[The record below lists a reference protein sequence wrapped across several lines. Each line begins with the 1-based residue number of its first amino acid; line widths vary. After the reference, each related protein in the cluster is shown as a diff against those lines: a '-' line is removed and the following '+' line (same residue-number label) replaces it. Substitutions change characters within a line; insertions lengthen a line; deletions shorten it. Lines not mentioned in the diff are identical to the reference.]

1 MIWIFVIIYIV
12 SAALTIAEFIREG
25 SRVSVG
31 ETIMVFVP
39 GINTIVGMWF
49 IIMTILENTK
59 KLINFC
65 VDKGKTEK
73 ATTNEDSESG
83 AVL

>member
-25 SRVSVG
+25 SRVSAG

-39 GINTIVGMWF
+39 GLNTIVGMWF

-73 ATTNEDSESG
+73 TTTNEDSESG
-83 AVL
+83 TVL

>member
-1 MIWIFVIIYIV
+1 
-12 SAALTIAEFIREG
+12 
-25 SRVSVG
+25 
-31 ETIMVFVP
+31 
-39 GINTIVGMWF
+39 
-49 IIMTILENTK
+49 MTILENTK

>member
-1 MIWIFVIIYIV
+1 MVWIFVIIYIV

-73 ATTNEDSESG
+73 TTTNEDSESG
-83 AVL
+83 TVL